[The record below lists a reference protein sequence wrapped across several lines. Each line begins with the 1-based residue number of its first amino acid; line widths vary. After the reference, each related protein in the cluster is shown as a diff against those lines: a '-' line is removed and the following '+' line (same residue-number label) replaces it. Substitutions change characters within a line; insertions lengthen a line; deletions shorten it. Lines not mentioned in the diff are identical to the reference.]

1 MRLEWARSQLCEA
14 TLQKWAVVFVDRH
27 DFLCIFASNTNIYYS
42 STVFRI
48 MKCCVDFSEYLNE
61 SSNSSA
67 RLVDFE
73 VRTIEESLRTDVGTG
88 NGAAYKIKQLFNK
101 HGYNLS
107 IMPGHVRGKEQN
119 M

>member
-1 MRLEWARSQLCEA
+1 
-14 TLQKWAVVFVDRH
+14 
-27 DFLCIFASNTNIYYS
+27 
-42 STVFRI
+42 
-48 MKCCVDFSEYLNE
+48 MKCCVDFCEYLNE

-119 M
+119 MQLNICKCDKAVVLDLFGKLPFFKK